1 MKISSARTVLN
12 FMNGNMEVMSMHL
25 NYMKIRRMLTRH
37 TKTDLIIY
45 VAFWVLYAPL
55 VLLRWH
61 SEKGNLIEISFI
73 LLIGLGIVLSG
84 LLLYRY
90 SHNYSFRRL
99 TRRTNMPK
107 TDEQLEPEIEED
119 VISEQDE
126 FLGFR
131 TLFSTN
137 GGEAI

>member
-1 MKISSARTVLN
+1 
-12 FMNGNMEVMSMHL
+12 MHL